1 MHGRQEAWK
10 GAQLLLRL
18 TENAHTM
25 GCPFGP
31 EEKCA
36 GGQLPEA
43 LEAVSAKQLLK
54 VWALLIA
61 HI

>member
-10 GAQLLLRL
+10 GALLLRL

-31 EEKCA
+31 EDN
-36 GGQLPEA
+36 A
-43 LEAVSAKQLLK
+43 LEGSCQKHWRQCQPNSS
-54 VWALLIA
+54 
-61 HI
+61 